1 MKKTISYKVAQPPL
15 GINGG
20 NALGN
25 TTNGQVF
32 ENKVYI
38 PYGNPFLEARCIYL
52 GVEGAVLALATPKDD
67 GTGITYRLCAANA
80 QLGQQ
85 FRLRGEFTKVM
96 DGSNPALAKYI
107 DQLTQAYDPLN
118 QTPIAHSIY
127 TKAGVL
133 IDKSLSKAIAS
144 DESEIIDFQYEINYY
159 PSVLD
164 KYSTLSGKW
173 FDTKNGEFYN
183 PFLNNEAGGMQNIYF
198 SPLPG
203 VASRQGQNDS
213 TAIQA
218 PDGSFISFWPVDTDD
233 LKNSGY
239 PYNAIGLAN
248 LREDG
253 INTLLSN
260 NDAQGVIY
268 EEEYAAE

>member
-1 MKKTISYKVAQPPL
+1 MKKTISYKVALPPL

-52 GVEGAVLALATPKDD
+52 GVEGALLALATPKDD
-67 GTGITYRLCAANA
+67 GTGITYRLCVATAL
-80 QLGQQ
+80 LGQQ
-85 FRLRGEFTKVM
+85 FQLRGEFTKVM
-96 DGSNPALAKYI
+96 QSSNPALAKYI
-107 DQLTQAYDPLN
+107 DQLTQPYDPLN
-118 QTPIAHSIY
+118 GTPVAHSIY

-133 IDKSLSKAIAS
+133 IDKSLSKAMAS

-213 TAIQA
+213 TAVQA

-233 LKNSGY
+233 LTGTSY
-239 PYNAIGLAN
+239 PYNAGGLAS
-248 LREDG
+248 LFSDG
-253 INTLLSN
+253 INTLQAF
-260 NDAQGVIY
+260 NDAQQTLY